1 MQAIADIILSS
12 GQPLENVQISKNTQ
26 IPQNSSNSISFAEM
40 LNSLKSESQTEKSS
54 DTTEKSAKEQVKD
67 VASDKKTEKSSK
79 TEENKPES
87 QTETDEKI
95 SSVKSEE
102 NETVQKTEKTKDFAV
117 NDSESGHK
125 KKLVKKN
132 SGKQN
137 VQELNENSNIQSPVQ
152 ENAATEQVSRSF
164 NRISELTEKSK
175 TDAAD
180 EKALV
185 VENSTEILEKP
196 AETVQKAQIVAQA
209 NVKSAKKDANENEK
223 FEDFNQLLKND
234 EAVGSREKTDSDSFE
249 NLHNQKV
256 SKNESEKKITVT
268 DLRTKTES
276 EEKVEKNN
284 NSDFGLKNKTAEFTV
299 NKDEASVTME
309 IGSQNAENNVL
320 SLNNQTAGA
329 DGSNYQAMLNNQ
341 LQANVPDIVKAGSI
355 VLKDNDQGTI
365 NLILHPDDLGNVK
378 IHISMDGKTISGQIT
393 VNSKEALQVFK
404 DNSETLREAFIKQGF
419 DVSGF
424 DVAMNN
430 GSQNKGNQSFENL
443 YDGNEFVARQMYA
456 GSGAEVQTASDLDFM
471 QENFEKFSEY
481 SINIVA

>member
-12 GQPLENVQISKNTQ
+12 GQPLENVQISNNSQ
-26 IPQNSSNSISFAEM
+26 IPQNSSNSISFAEI
-40 LNSLKSESQTEKSS
+40 LNSLKSESQTEKTS
-54 DTTEKSAKEQVKD
+54 DTTEKSTAEQVKD

-79 TEENKPES
+79 TEEAKQDS
-87 QTETDEKI
+87 QVENEKDF

-102 NETVQKTEKTKDFAV
+102 TESSQKSLNKKLAES
-117 NDSESGHK
+117 DSESEGT

-132 SGKQN
+132 SGKEN
-137 VQELNENSNIQSPVQ
+137 VKNLEEKTNNQGSEQENSAS
-152 ENAATEQVSRSF
+152 EQVARTF
-164 NRISELTEKSK
+164 NRISELTKKSNEQSAEEKVL
-175 TDAAD
+175 TA
-180 EKALV
+180 
-185 VENSTEILEKP
+185 ENSAEILENSV
-196 AETVQKAQIVAQA
+196 ENAQNVLPA
-209 NVKSAKKDANENEK
+209 NVKSAKKDVNESEQ
-223 FEDFNQLLKND
+223 FEDFNQLLQKGESENVGIKKEND
-234 EAVGSREKTDSDSFE
+234 SESFE
-249 NLHNQKV
+249 KLGNHKV
-256 SKNESEKKITVT
+256 SKNEPEKKISVT
-268 DLRTKTES
+268 DLRTKNAA
-276 EEKVEKNN
+276 EEKSEKNN

-299 NKDEASVTME
+299 NKDDASVTME

-320 SLNNQTAGA
+320 SLNNQTAAA

-378 IHISMDGKTISGQIT
+378 IHISMDGKTLSGQIT

-419 DVSGF
+419 DVSSF

-430 GSQNKGNQSFENL
+430 GSQNQNQSFENL
-443 YDGNEFVARQMYA
+443 YDGNEFVARQMYGGVA
-456 GSGAEVQTASDLDFM
+456 AEAQSSSDFFES
-471 QENFEKFSEY
+471 ENFENFSEY